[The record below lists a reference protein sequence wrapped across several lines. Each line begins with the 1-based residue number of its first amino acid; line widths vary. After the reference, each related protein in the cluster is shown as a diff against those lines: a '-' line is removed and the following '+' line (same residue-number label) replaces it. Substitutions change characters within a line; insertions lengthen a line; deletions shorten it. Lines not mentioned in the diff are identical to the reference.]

1 MKILRMSADIEIA
14 VDVNQSAS
22 KVFAYFTDWP
32 RQGEWMV
39 GTRVEARA
47 AGELGLGRGKNA
59 EIAGFSGIGPIGFW
73 DTMTITNWVEGER
86 VDVLHTG
93 WLVRGTGSMI
103 VEHVDDRRS
112 RFIWSEQLDIPFGVI
127 GRLGFAILKPL
138 FVAGVLHSLKKF
150 ARSAER
156 L

>member
-1 MKILRMSADIEIA
+1 MKILRMSADIEIS
-14 VDVNQSAS
+14 VDVHQSAD

-47 AGELGLGRGKNA
+47 AGVLGMGRGNGA
-59 EIAGFSGIGPIGFW
+59 EIAGFSGIGAIGFW
-73 DTMTITNWVEGER
+73 DTMKVTNWVEGER

-103 VEHVDDRRS
+103 VERVSDTQS
-112 RFIWSEQLDIPFGVI
+112 RFIWSEQLDIPLGWLGLIGFG
-127 GRLGFAILKPL
+127 LLKPL
-138 FVAGVLHSLKKF
+138 FIAGVRHSLTKF
-150 ARSAER
+150 ARRAEA